1 MPSQKPRNHRKQRDS
16 RRSDGDNRSSQDS
29 RTEAVGTRTD
39 DSVTPSVSRFT
50 KIAWL
55 LVGLVA
61 VLGGWFLFGPSTAST
76 STIQA
81 PKAIGPDPR
90 VMPRSGYSGPAAFSS
105 ARSTIAVSPDGSLT
119 AWAFDSTELT
129 VCNGIWT
136 ADEPDLSQLITLRG
150 HSEPIKQI
158 VFSGFGDLI
167 ATASADSTVKIWET
181 GSGQQ
186 LVSLNDHNGPVN
198 AVAFSPDGVSMAS
211 GGQDGTIRLWDAYGG
226 LPLTTLCELE
236 SPITALNYSPTAN
249 WLAAADE
256 SGSLKLWELETGRE
270 ILNLEIP
277 ESQIIDSADAEPAI
291 SQHARIDRIMFSPDG
306 KQLVATAGDD
316 TLLRWRASDGK
327 VLPKVHLEDNRIL
340 SFAFSPGGEAI
351 ATSGI
356 DGRLVVTQ
364 IRNESILGEITTPE
378 IPLLLQYAVDG
389 VLRWSKFDRDDLAKI
404 GFRDLAAEI
413 AARSQLAEGAIG
425 GFVIPEGMTI
435 SVFADETMV
444 ANPAALCFDR
454 NGALY
459 VAETFRFDTE
469 VGLGYAGRETWLLD
483 DLKNQTPSDRLA
495 MYEKYAADREDG
507 MAPHTKFSERIRRL
521 VDTNGDGK
529 ADQTTIFADG
539 FREPLTGTGTG
550 LLAVDGHL
558 LYTCI
563 PDLWQL
569 TDTDEDGV
577 SDERDSLISG
587 FGVKASLPHGLH
599 GLTRGPDGK
608 IYFSVGDRGYK
619 IKTAEGEVL
628 HNPSTG
634 AILRCNPDGSQLEE
648 IARGFRNPQELAF
661 DDFGNLF
668 TCDNNSNQGDQAR
681 LIYVMPGTEAGWEM
695 AFETMP
701 AEFPLG
707 PWNLDRLWETA
718 STHDSAAVLPAIAHL
733 GIGPAGFAAY
743 PGVGLPDRYQQHFF
757 LCDFAD
763 APETSGIR
771 SFALEPSGAGF
782 IIRDQHTF
790 VGNILPTDIE
800 FGPDQSVYISDWI
813 RGADSDGLGRI
824 YKADF
829 EHATTNYESAHW
841 LTADLSAKTVEQLI
855 AKLEHPDRRVRQRV
869 HLQLA
874 KRGTMAVP
882 GLQERLI
889 DQGSQLARIHTIW
902 ALGIIAN
909 KIPTEREN
917 CLTTIATCIQDPDA
931 EIRVQC
937 CKVLGEARYLA
948 SSKQLIDALKDDNPR
963 VCASAAFALGNLQ
976 INDATEPLL
985 ELLKRNTNQDPF
997 LRHAASYALSK
1008 TATAQDLA
1016 LNVTAESE
1024 LIRMGVLL
1032 AMRRN
1037 RSPDLIGFLND
1048 SDPKIVIEAA
1058 RAIHDLKIGQGQ
1070 EALASKLNGYRTE
1083 ETFLRRAINANLRQ
1097 RDIESAKRLTVFI
1110 DNAKVPDHIKEVALD
1125 AIRNW
1130 KTPPIRDPVMG
1141 TAWEDA
1147 TVITQ
1152 EQIQSALTTVLQPWL
1167 INCLVQVQY
1176 PHQEEL
1182 MLIADSLEF
1191 QVGDISWIGDA
1202 QRPVNVRLS
1211 LLNQLKKRDD
1221 PKVDQAIQIAA
1232 RSHDGPLRIRAAELM
1247 ATKDPDSACE
1257 VLTEIIEQKRA
1268 EHSVTDQQAALV
1280 AIGKINAP
1288 QVDQLLT
1295 QMLSDLI
1302 VGKVPPP
1309 LKYEVLSIANERQDA
1324 NVQKQLAEVLQ
1335 FLGQQQTL
1343 AAKYQAVLHGGS
1355 PERGRLLFEHHT
1367 ALQCVRCHKVD
1378 QLGGK
1383 VGPDLSRIGSK
1394 VSREYLLESLLMPEK
1409 QIAKGY
1415 EGVLVALDNGKTLSG
1430 VIESESDKVLNLIDG
1445 EGNAVEVTKSEIVQ
1459 RRDGRSVMPAN
1470 LLENINS
1477 SDLRDLIEYLASL
1490 Q

>member
-1 MPSQKPRNHRKQRDS
+1 
-16 RRSDGDNRSSQDS
+16 
-29 RTEAVGTRTD
+29 
-39 DSVTPSVSRFT
+39 
-50 KIAWL
+50 
-55 LVGLVA
+55 
-61 VLGGWFLFGPSTAST
+61 
-76 STIQA
+76 
-81 PKAIGPDPR
+81 
-90 VMPRSGYSGPAAFSS
+90 MPRSGYSGPAAFSS

-256 SGSLKLWELETGRE
+256 SGSLRLWELETGRE

-306 KQLVATAGDD
+306 KQLVATAGED

-829 EHATTNYESAHW
+829 ERTTTNYESAHW

-976 INDATEPLL
+976 INDATKPLL

-1302 VGKVPPP
+1302 AGKVPPP

-1355 PERGRLLFEHHT
+1355 SERGRLLFEHHT

>member
-1 MPSQKPRNHRKQRDS
+1 
-16 RRSDGDNRSSQDS
+16 
-29 RTEAVGTRTD
+29 V
-39 DSVTPSVSRFT
+39 VV
-50 KIAWL
+50 
-55 LVGLVA
+55 VLVA
-61 VLGGWFLFGPSTAST
+61 IVGGWFLFGPSTPST
-76 STIQA
+76 TA
-81 PKAIGPDPR
+81 TVTPKAVGPDPQ
-90 VMPRSGYSGPAAFSS
+90 VMPRTGYAGPAAFSS
-105 ARSTIAVSPDGSLT
+105 ARSTIGISPDGSLT
-119 AWAFDSTELT
+119 AWAFDSPELT
-129 VCNGIWT
+129 VCNGIWN
-136 ADEPDLSQLITLRG
+136 ADEPDLSQTITLRG

-158 VFSGFGDLI
+158 VFSGYGDLI
-167 ATASADSTVKIWET
+167 ATASADSTVKVWET
-181 GSGQQ
+181 GSGEQ
-186 LVSLNDHNGPVN
+186 LVSLNDHEGPVN

-256 SGSLKLWELETGRE
+256 SGSLKIWELETGRE
-270 ILNLEIP
+270 ILSLEVP
-277 ESQIIDSADAEPAI
+277 ESDISEPNVNERTI
-291 SQHARIDRIMFSPDG
+291 SQPARIDRIMFSPDG
-306 KQLVATAGDD
+306 KQMVATVGDD
-316 TLLRWRASDGK
+316 TLLRWRASDGTI
-327 VLPKVHLEDNRIL
+327 LPKVRLENNRIL
-340 SFAFSPGGEAI
+340 AFAFSPGGEAI

-389 VLRWSKFDRDDLAKI
+389 VLRWSKFDREDLAKI
-404 GFRDLAAEI
+404 GYRDLAADI
-413 AARSQLAEGAIG
+413 ASRSQLAEGAIS
-425 GFVIPEGMTI
+425 GFVMPEGMKMN
-435 SVFADETMV
+435 VFADETMV
-444 ANPAALCFDR
+444 ANPAAICFDHK
-454 NGALY
+454 GALY

-469 VGLGYAGRETWLLD
+469 VSLGYAGRETWLLD
-483 DLKNQTPSDRLA
+483 DLKNQTPSDRLS
-495 MYEKYAADREDG
+495 MYEKYAADRSEG

-521 VDTNGDGK
+521 VDTDRDGK
-529 ADQTTIFADG
+529 ADHTTIFADG
-539 FREPLTGTGTG
+539 FRDPLTGTGTG
-550 LLAVDGHL
+550 LLAIEDHL

-563 PDLWQL
+563 PDLWQF
-569 TDTDEDGV
+569 TDANEDGI
-577 SDERDSLISG
+577 SDDRDSLITG

-599 GLTRGPDGK
+599 GLIQGPDGK

-619 IKTAEGEVL
+619 IKTAEDGVL

-707 PWNLDRLWETA
+707 PWNLDRLWETV
-718 STHDSAAVLPAIAHL
+718 SKHGSAAVLPAIAHI
-733 GIGPAGFAAY
+733 GIGPAGFASY

-782 IIRDQHTF
+782 KIRDQHTF
-790 VGNILPTDIE
+790 IGNILPTDIE

-824 YKADF
+824 YKAEF
-829 EHATTNYESAHW
+829 EGTTANSESAHW

-855 AKLEHPDRRVRQRV
+855 GKLEHPDRRVRQRV

-874 KRGTMAVP
+874 KRGAMAVT
-882 GLQERLI
+882 GLQKRLTT
-889 DQGSQLARIHTIW
+889 QGSQLARIHAIW
-902 ALGIIAN
+902 ALGIIASE
-909 KIPTEREN
+909 IPTERDN
-917 CLTTIATCIQDPDA
+917 CLTAIADCIEDTDA
-931 EIRVQC
+931 EIRTQC

-948 SSKQLIDALKDDNPR
+948 SSNQLIDALKDDNPR

-976 INDATEPLL
+976 THDATESLL
-985 ELLKRNTNQDPF
+985 EILERNQGQDPF

-1008 TATAQDLA
+1008 TATPQDLA
-1016 LNVTAESE
+1016 ANVAAESKH
-1024 LIRMGVLL
+1024 IRMGVLL
-1032 AMRRN
+1032 AMRRIG
-1037 RSPDLIGFLND
+1037 SPDLVHFLND
-1048 SDPKIVIEAA
+1048 SDSKIVIEAA
-1058 RAIHDLKIGQGQ
+1058 RAIHDLKLREGQ
-1070 EALASKLNGYRTE
+1070 EALASKLNSDRTE
-1083 ETFLRRAINANLRQ
+1083 ETFLRRSINANLRQ
-1097 RDIESAKRLTVFI
+1097 RDIESAERVTRFI
-1110 DNAKVPDHIKEVALD
+1110 DDARTPDRMKEVALD

-1130 KTPPIRDPVMG
+1130 KTPPTRDPVMG
-1141 TAWEDA
+1141 TAWEDV
-1147 TVITQ
+1147 TVVTQ
-1152 EQIQSALTTVLQPWL
+1152 EQSQSVLTTVLEPWL
-1167 INCLVQVQY
+1167 IRCLEQAKY

-1182 MLIADSLEF
+1182 MEIANSLEF
-1191 QVGDISWIGDA
+1191 QVGNISWIGDT
-1202 QRPVNVRLS
+1202 QRPVNVRLA
-1211 LLNQLKKRDD
+1211 LLNQFEKRDD
-1221 PKVDQAIQIAA
+1221 PKLDQAIQMAVS
-1232 RSHDGPLRIRAAELM
+1232 SHDGSLRIRAAELM
-1247 ATKDPDSACE
+1247 STKDPDSACA
-1257 VLTEIIEQKRA
+1257 VLTEIIEQKGA
-1268 EHSVTDQQAALV
+1268 EHSVTDQQEALV

-1295 QMLSDLI
+1295 QMLSDFI
-1302 VGKVPPP
+1302 VGDVPPA
-1309 LKYEVLSIANERQDA
+1309 LKYEVLSIANERQDV

-1343 AAKYQAVLHGGS
+1343 AAKYQAVLQGGS
-1355 PERGRLLFEHHT
+1355 SERGRLLFEHHT

-1383 VGPDLSRIGSK
+1383 VGPDLSKIGSK
-1394 VSREYLLESLLMPEK
+1394 VSREYLLESLLIPEK

-1415 EGVLVALDNGKTLSG
+1415 EGVLVALADGKTLSG
-1430 VIESESDKVLNLIDG
+1430 VIESESDQVLNLIDAQ
-1445 EGNAVEVTKSEIVQ
+1445 GNTIKITKSEIVQ

-1470 LLENINS
+1470 LLEHVNS